1 MCDPDVMA
9 ELRMLCVYAGDWV
22 DVVRLYKMPCDGML
36 RYVVRHNE
44 EEGLWVFDSVE
55 EALGFIAR
63 EFVATDVPLR
73 VGECP

>member
-1 MCDPDVMA
+1 MCVLDVM
-9 ELRMLCVYAGDWV
+9 ELRRLCVYAGDWV
-22 DVVRLYKMPCDGML
+22 DVVRLYEMPCDGML
-36 RYVVRHNE
+36 RYVVRHME

-63 EFVATDVPLR
+63 EFVVTDVPLR

>member
-1 MCDPDVMA
+1 
-9 ELRMLCVYAGDWV
+9 
-22 DVVRLYKMPCDGML
+22 MPCDGML

-55 EALGFIAR
+55 EALVFIAR
-63 EFVATDVPLR
+63 EFVVTDVPLR

>member
-1 MCDPDVMA
+1 MA
-9 ELRMLCVYAGDWV
+9 ELRRLCVYAGGDWV
-22 DVVRLYKMPCDGML
+22 DVVRLYEMPCGGML

-44 EEGLWVFDSVE
+44 EEGLWVFDGVE

-63 EFVATDVPLR
+63 EFVDVDAPLR